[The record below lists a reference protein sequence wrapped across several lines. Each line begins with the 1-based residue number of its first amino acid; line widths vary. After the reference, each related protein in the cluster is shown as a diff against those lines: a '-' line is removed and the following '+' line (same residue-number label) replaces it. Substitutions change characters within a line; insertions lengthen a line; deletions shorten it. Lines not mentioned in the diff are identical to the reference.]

1 MIVPSDGV
9 NVLCHW
15 AISCFPIK
23 IRSRA
28 KAKVN
33 ILEPMY
39 LYMFF
44 QVTDIIQ
51 SFSTAKAIASK
62 SVPLRVQDKITLATD
77 VTTEI
82 IIGIINLYTSK
93 FTTVF
98 LGMKSS
104 ISCSCIPSHTKDSF
118 LGAHVRSCRG
128 LQGTA

>member
-1 MIVPSDGV
+1 MIVPTDGV
-9 NVLCHW
+9 NGLCHW

-23 IRSRA
+23 IRPRA

-33 ILEPMY
+33 ILFLEPK
-39 LYMFF
+39 MFLLRG
-44 QVTDIIQ
+44 QLLQI
-51 SFSTAKAIASK
+51 
-62 SVPLRVQDKITLATD
+62 PLRVQDKITLATD

-82 IIGIINLYTSK
+82 IIGMINLYTSK

-118 LGAHVRSCRG
+118 LGRHVRSCRG
-128 LQGTA
+128 L

>member
-1 MIVPSDGV
+1 MSLGY
-9 NVLCHW
+9 
-15 AISCFPIK
+15 FPIK

-51 SFSTAKAIASK
+51 SFSTARAIASK

-82 IIGIINLYTSK
+82 IIGINNLYTSK

-98 LGMKSS
+98 FGNEKFDILLLHTFPHKGQLFGSACSILPWSSRKSS
-104 ISCSCIPSHTKDSF
+104 
-118 LGAHVRSCRG
+118 L
-128 LQGTA
+128 